1 VEAPADLVVAL
12 SARSRLRV
20 PSVSSALG
28 PQRDQV
34 KASGAG
40 LKRADDYLW
49 RLGWRSCRA
58 LLRQRAAAASAWAA
72 KLVVSLT
79 TREVVPMNAVSEAS
93 SPRSFLGTRR
103 GKLTLA
109 LVCAVAFIDILDG
122 SIVNIALPQIQT
134 HLHFSVQTLQWVA
147 SAYLLTYGGFLLL
160 GGRAADLLGRRR
172 LLVAGTSLFGISSL
186 VCGLAESEAVLI
198 GARLAQ
204 GVGAAMMSPAALSI
218 LTTSF
223 HTRGDRVKA
232 LGAWGGVGAMSGA
245 AGAVFGGV
253 LTTELSWRWVF
264 FVSIP
269 VVAVILLLSFRLVDG
284 DRPKAP
290 PLREFDSVGAGL
302 ITAGMLLLV
311 YALVNA
317 PTVGWGT
324 ARTLGELAG
333 AAVLIVLFLLNEQRH
348 PNPLVPLSL
357 FKINGLGQADVTQ
370 ILAMAG
376 FYTMFF
382 LVTLYM
388 QEVLHYSAIRTG
400 LSYLPLTVGLGIGAS
415 VTTNAI
421 PKIGTRPLIA
431 AGALLGAG
439 GVFWLSRLPVHG
451 TYLADLLPGL
461 AIMAA
466 GMGCV
471 LVGVQNAANGG
482 VPADKSGLAASLIT
496 ASFQL
501 GSALGLAIFV
511 SLSTSRTHD
520 LLATHTQP
528 PEALTAGF
536 QRGLLGSGIALVVA
550 AVIALRATNVRVVD
564 MAPGAEDDQALPVPV
579 AG

>member
-1 VEAPADLVVAL
+1 
-12 SARSRLRV
+12 
-20 PSVSSALG
+20 
-28 PQRDQV
+28 
-34 KASGAG
+34 
-40 LKRADDYLW
+40 
-49 RLGWRSCRA
+49 
-58 LLRQRAAAASAWAA
+58 
-72 KLVVSLT
+72 
-79 TREVVPMNAVSEAS
+79 MNAVSEAS

-333 AAVLIVLFLLNEQRH
+333 AVVLIVLFLLNEQRH

-376 FYTMFF
+376 F
-382 LVTLYM
+382 
-388 QEVLHYSAIRTG
+388 
-400 LSYLPLTVGLGIGAS
+400 
-415 VTTNAI
+415 
-421 PKIGTRPLIA
+421 
-431 AGALLGAG
+431 
-439 GVFWLSRLPVHG
+439 
-451 TYLADLLPGL
+451 
-461 AIMAA
+461 
-466 GMGCV
+466 
-471 LVGVQNAANGG
+471 
-482 VPADKSGLAASLIT
+482 
-496 ASFQL
+496 
-501 GSALGLAIFV
+501 
-511 SLSTSRTHD
+511 
-520 LLATHTQP
+520 
-528 PEALTAGF
+528 
-536 QRGLLGSGIALVVA
+536 
-550 AVIALRATNVRVVD
+550 
-564 MAPGAEDDQALPVPV
+564 
-579 AG
+579 